1 MFGMEFSFCSI
12 YWTAGY
18 ICELARRNVEN
29 VFVPSVLLS
38 DSDGGG
44 GSNDKHRK
52 NIVVFWF

>member
-1 MFGMEFSFCSI
+1 MEFSFCSI

-44 GSNDKHRK
+44 GSNDKHRQ